1 MIRKFPKLFSS
12 YSFSFTTKTSNN
24 LRYFKKTTL
33 GHTLNTQADEFILS
47 FIQNAKPLTDN
58 DVHVSP
64 KRGRPK
70 KPLKEGNIYAPFN
83 FSLKDTTIKIIQGY
97 KKKDNMPSLDVA
109 LEKYLNIQIPVRK

>member
-12 YSFSFTTKTSNN
+12 YSFSFTSKTADN

-33 GHTLNTQADEFILS
+33 GHTLNTQADQFILN
-47 FIQNAKPLTDN
+47 FIEHATDT
-58 DVHVSP
+58 DDSISP

-83 FSLKDTTIKIIQGY
+83 FSLKDTTIKIIQEY
-97 KKKDNMPSLDVA
+97 KKKDCMPSLDVA
-109 LEKYLNIQIPVRK
+109 LEKYLDLQIPVRK